1 MADFAAQLRS
11 VSAVLGDPKATPLDK
26 AAAIKAVPV
35 AVIEALGQLNPAFK
49 PLLEALAKVGGGAGG
64 VGAAG
69 AGGSAAKDGGGGSGG
84 KGKGKK

>member
-1 MADFAAQLRS
+1 MADFAAQLQS
-11 VSAVLGDPKATPLDK
+11 VSAVLGDRKATPLDK

-49 PLLEALAKVGGGAGG
+49 PLLEALAKIGGGSGRAAAGG
-64 VGAAG
+64 
-69 AGGSAAKDGGGGSGG
+69 GGSAAAKDGGGSGG